1 MEELIHIPFGACVIN
16 TYGEIKKA
24 TSFMDADIHSTT
36 SKFYELFSALTDT
49 EVAYLYFLT
58 IDTKNIPAVQLGII
72 CDNLNSQ
79 NKLPSTFYAQYGIF
93 AYSVSQHMPI
103 HSFRI
108 KNMTRNPEN
117 ALTVLK
123 QLFENSVAPS
133 HITEVLESM
142 NEKTPA

>member
-1 MEELIHIPFGACVIN
+1 MEELIHIPFGACVIDAH
-16 TYGEIKKA
+16 GEVKK
-24 TSFMDADIHSTT
+24 TVSFINSDIHNS
-36 SKFYELFSALTDT
+36 SARFCELFSGLTDT

-58 IDTKNIPAVQLGII
+58 IDSKNIPEFQLGII
-72 CDNLNSQ
+72 CDNLTSQ

-93 AYSVSQHMPI
+93 AYSVSQNMPI

-108 KNMTRNPEN
+108 KHMTKNPDT
-117 ALTVLK
+117 ALTVLHN
-123 QLFENSVAPS
+123 LFENSVAPS